1 MKQVIYVVLIVI
13 AVNILLE
20 VIKRVTK
27 RGGTVSS
34 SNPLPDG
41 QSKLF
46 WRRHY
51 KLVPQIDTRDCG
63 PAVLA
68 SVAKH
73 YGSNYSIAY
82 LRELSKTNKQ
92 GTTALGIV
100 EAAKKLGKIVFSSSS
115 SATQMLVSRHSS
127 NKS

>member
-41 QSKLF
+41 
-46 WRRHY
+46 
-51 KLVPQIDTRDCG
+51 
-63 PAVLA
+63 
-68 SVAKH
+68 
-73 YGSNYSIAY
+73 
-82 LRELSKTNKQ
+82 LS
-92 GTTALGIV
+92 
-100 EAAKKLGKIVFSSSS
+100 
-115 SATQMLVSRHSS
+115 
-127 NKS
+127 